1 MVGLMVI
8 THNQIG
14 AALIETA
21 TRMLDSCPMPVE
33 VISVTAADNP
43 EDILQQSGEKLARI
57 NQGDGVIV
65 LTDMYGSTPSN
76 IAIQICE
83 NHDKNKK
90 RGNAVVITGVNL
102 PMLVRLLNYPN
113 LNLQQLID
121 KALSGGR
128 DGILFCSNRHDG

>member
-8 THNQIG
+8 THNRIG
-14 AALIETA
+14 TALIETA
-21 TRMLDSCPMPVE
+21 TRMLGSCPMPVE
-33 VISVTAADNP
+33 VISVTAAENP
-43 EDILQQSGEKLARI
+43 EDILQQCGDKLVRL

-76 IAIQICE
+76 IAIRVCE
-83 NHDKNKK
+83 NHDANKK
-90 RGNAVVITGVNL
+90 PGNAVVIAGVNL
-102 PMLVRLLNYPN
+102 PMLVRLLNYPG

-128 DGILFCSNRHDG
+128 DGILFCSYRHDV

>member
-1 MVGLMVI
+1 MVGLMII

-14 AALIETA
+14 TALVETA

-33 VISVTAADNP
+33 IISVNSADNP
-43 EDILQQSGEKLARI
+43 EDVLQQSGEKLARL

-76 IAIQICE
+76 IAIRVCE
-83 NHDKNKK
+83 DHDKNNI
-90 RGNAVVITGVNL
+90 RGNVVVIAGVNL

-113 LNLQQLID
+113 LNLQQMID
-121 KALSGGR
+121 KAVSGGR
-128 DGILFCSNRHDG
+128 DGILFCSKRHDR